1 LPAEVV
7 LGTGVLG
14 VLVLVL
20 DFGVLLGGLVL
31 VLGFGVVEGG
41 GGAFLFAA
49 RRFKLS
55 D

>member
-1 LPAEVV
+1 LLAEE
-7 LGTGVLG
+7 
-14 VLVLVL
+14 VL
-20 DFGVLLGGLVL
+20 DFGVLLSVLVL

-41 GGAFLFAA
+41 GGSFLFAA